1 MLTLLLRRQDPSGA
15 TNADADA
22 DAQLE
27 LALLRLWAAPD
38 ASVAALAALDAK
50 RWRRLALQL
59 FAADVS
65 LVRAVVAVLERV
77 ASSSRSEA
85 AARRV
90 LRQLWQSPGRA
101 LVQDKVVNWLEQGR
115 LGTHEEEDEQ
125 QEIAS
130 RLLRVLAASLS
141 AAIATKPNELLT
153 HEDDPFPEATGA
165 DALEI
170 VGLLLTLLMAVERAP
185 TVAQVAA
192 MELRGLLSEQQQP
205 PGLQALLTTHICSS
219 TALRHCV
226 DWLLAQDEAPCFP
239 VYIELLA
246 ATASGPCEG
255 GGDKGNVFN
264 DTAAMLQ
271 ICTVG
276 LAAADPSTQ
285 HASLRLLC
293 ALLAH
298 SDASASALCSAMRL
312 SGVLIS
318 ISWLLGHAVAHIAA
332 AAATALELV
341 TRQSPSSDTL
351 RVIIEQGCVL
361 IYWALLTASS
371 EAKRTPTQAD
381 VAANCLNL
389 LNWATQE
396 VARQTSVVAA
406 AVQSVLSSANVL
418 LQKNI
423 ILTLQILAQRSD
435 AVREALEE
443 QEFRSDAL
451 VLAIQ
456 ADEDAGLAMAVLS
469 AGLSCCDKC
478 STLKIEGCV
487 KDEEDS
493 ALADQSLTIRI
504 RCADGEYVEAN
515 AALLLE
521 HSNLL
526 RGWSRNTTDLSQDQE
541 GEAVATSIVK
551 LHRFRLSIVQLF
563 VELLPKAQ
571 HVAVRDLTE
580 LQSLSTLLKLLRLG
594 NATDSIKC
602 WHATTAAICRAMT
615 RSNWLE
621 IFQFASTEVR
631 HPTLVLR
638 CVRFALQ
645 LRRQEDAHGPA
656 RPQPR
661 PEEQLQSESTQK
673 ERVELTAALKQ
684 AAIQLGQELLTG

>member
-1 MLTLLLRRQDPSGA
+1 MLTRLLRRQDPSGA

-22 DAQLE
+22 QLE
-27 LALLRLWAAPD
+27 LALLRIWAAPD
-38 ASVAALAALDAK
+38 ASVAALAALDTK
-50 RWRRLALQL
+50 RWRRLALLL

-77 ASSSRSEA
+77 ASSSRSET

-101 LVQDKVVNWLEQGR
+101 LVQEKVGNWLEQGR
-115 LGTHEEEDEQ
+115 LGAHEEEDEHQQ

-141 AAIATKPNELLT
+141 AAIATESNELLT
-153 HEDDPFPEATGA
+153 KEDGPFPEATDA

-170 VGLLLTLLMAVERAP
+170 VDLLLTLSTAVERAP

-192 MELRGLLSEQQQP
+192 MELRGLLSEQQQQQ
-205 PGLQALLTTHICSS
+205 GLRALLTTHICSS

-226 DWLLAQDEAPCFP
+226 DWLLAQDEANPPCFL

-246 ATASGPCEG
+246 AAASVSRK
-255 GGDKGNVFN
+255 GGDVFD

-271 ICTVG
+271 ICTAG
-276 LAAADPSTQ
+276 LAAADSSTQ
-285 HASLRLLC
+285 YASLRLLC

-298 SDASASALCSAMRL
+298 PDASSSVLCSAMRL

-318 ISWLLGHAVAHIAA
+318 ISWLLGHAVAPIAA
-332 AAATALELV
+332 AASTTLELV
-341 TRQSPSSDTL
+341 IRQSPPSDTL
-351 RVIIEQGCVL
+351 RVTIEQGCVL
-361 IYWALLTASS
+361 IYWALLTTSS
-371 EAKRTPTQAD
+371 EAKRTPSQAD
-381 VAANCLNL
+381 VAANCLRL

-396 VARQTSVVAA
+396 VARESSVAA
-406 AVQSVLSSANVL
+406 AVQSALSSTNVP

-423 ILTLQILAQRSD
+423 ILTLQILAQRND

-443 QEFRSDAL
+443 QKFRSDAL

-456 ADEDAGLAMAVLS
+456 TDEDAGLAMALLS
-469 AGLSCCDKC
+469 AGLNCCDKC

-493 ALADQSLTIRI
+493 PLADQSLTVRI

-526 RGWSRNTTDLSQDQE
+526 RGWSRDAADLAQNQE
-541 GEAVATSIVK
+541 GEAVATSVVK

-571 HVAVRDLTE
+571 HAAVRDLTE
-580 LQSLSTLLKLLRLG
+580 LRSLPTLLKLLRLG
-594 NATDSIKC
+594 NATDSVKC
-602 WHATTAAICRAMT
+602 WHATTAAICRVMT

-621 IFQFASTEVR
+621 IFRFASTEVR

-645 LRRQEDAHGPA
+645 LRRQEDAHDPA

-661 PEEQLQSESTQK
+661 PEEQLQSEAKEK

-684 AAIQLGQELLTG
+684 AAVQLGQELFTG